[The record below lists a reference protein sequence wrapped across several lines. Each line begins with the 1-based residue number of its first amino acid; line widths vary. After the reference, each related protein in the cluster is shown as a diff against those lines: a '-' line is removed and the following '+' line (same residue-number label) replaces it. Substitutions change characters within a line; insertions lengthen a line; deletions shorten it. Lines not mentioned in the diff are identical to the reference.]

1 MGGHC
6 SPVVSYLATVTERVG
21 GMSHHTLID
30 SPEWSTH
37 VPQLHLHFTVLRSA
51 WHMETDDDREHYL
64 ASQSDGASNK
74 GRDVM
79 DQWGMDGGYSTI
91 LQ

>member
-21 GMSHHTLID
+21 GMSHHTLTD
-30 SPEWSTH
+30 SPEWSTD
-37 VPQLHLHFTVLRSA
+37 VQQLHLQIDA
-51 WHMETDDDREHYL
+51 DREHYL

-79 DQWGMDGGYSTI
+79 DQWGMDGGYSTV